1 MSTTNVETEATSQET
16 TSEKATSQDATANE
30 MTQSPLQAAE
40 DTLRAA
46 QAALDDAVATGTSA
60 DVITAQD
67 MVDRAQAQVDTLRTG
82 AIEADNQAYAATLAD
97 DLEQAAAAEEH
108 PMLYSNSADWLAGYL
123 LPMWR
128 RGPEAKWCRTWWLH
142 AEAYTRI
149 EALWRSW
156 EALRYEGPLGITTW
170 LLHHADPMMRE
181 LTNPTGP
188 FRHCHPKT
196 GEHNEQ
202 PAWTADPP
210 PPGIFD

>member
-1 MSTTNVETEATSQET
+1 MSTTNEETEATGQDQTAKEEET
-16 TSEKATSQDATANE
+16 G
-30 MTQSPLQAAE
+30 SPLQAAE
-40 DTLRAA
+40 HALHAA
-46 QAALDDAVATGTSA
+46 QEALDEAVKDGSSA
-60 DVITAQD
+60 DVLAAQD
-67 MVDRAQAQVDTLRTG
+67 RVDQARAQVDTLRAGT
-82 AIEADNQAYAATLAD
+82 IEADNQAYAATVAD
-97 DLEQAAAAEEH
+97 DLQQAAAEEH
-108 PMLYSNSADWLAGYL
+108 PMLYTNSADWLTGYL

-128 RGPEAKWCRTWWLH
+128 RGPEARWCRKWWLH

-156 EALRYEGPLGITTW
+156 ETLRYEGPLGITTW

-202 PAWTADPP
+202 PAWTVDPP
-210 PPGIFD
+210 PPGIFT